1 MNYAC
6 PAHSLVPEQNDRVCE
21 VASDS
26 FLHEVTAVK
35 CLIFSG
41 IEAALTPA
49 SRVRGLYIHSSQPR
63 MLDLKVSLC
72 RGPALQ
78 SYNLL
83 FAEGWLKDGS
93 GCACL

>member
-6 PAHSLVPEQNDRVCE
+6 PAHSLVPQQNDRVCE
-21 VASDS
+21 VALES

-49 SRVRGLYIHSSQPR
+49 SRVRDVNPQLAAEN
-63 MLDLKVSLC
+63 
-72 RGPALQ
+72 ALFE
-78 SYNLL
+78 SI
-83 FAEGWLKDGS
+83 AM
-93 GCACL
+93 